1 MAPKAKRQR
10 TAAANKG
17 KGKDPELG
25 GGDAEENADD
35 DARQLV
41 QRAPRSALEAF
52 IMKVVSPSTP
62 ALHHPRQP
70 RGTQPP
76 VFHLFF

>member
-17 KGKDPELG
+17 KDPELG
-25 GGDAEENADD
+25 GGDAENAD

-52 IMKVVSPSTP
+52 IMKVLSPSSLYITP
-62 ALHHPRQP
+62 EGPGSPEA
-70 RGTQPP
+70 
-76 VFHLFF
+76 V